1 MRKFVLS
8 KNRYPTDLGML
19 GPVFFFLVLILSG
32 CAGKLPTTVDL
43 TGAQERDALL
53 LLQKVRQGN
62 CPDTLDADLSLSWQ
76 GYGQRRVINATL
88 QATRNGSFRLS
99 GLDPLGRPFFI
110 LVTDGRR
117 FTLVDNLQGR
127 GFTGAVDSV
136 FLRKYIPAGLQL
148 TTCFDVLTAQLPSTK
163 NHPVRFARTEE
174 NKKNKKNGNFWFIF
188 QLSDGMTRQTEIDP
202 ESGLVH
208 RQVLTDQENRIVLD
222 ALYEGYQPWAAICAV
237 PGRLTVEGEDLSGS
251 LQITFNK
258 LYQGARL
265 PDEIFTLRIPE
276 HFIVTEVE

>member
-8 KNRYPTDLGML
+8 KNRYPTNLGIL
-19 GPVFFFLVLILSG
+19 GPVFFVLVLILSG

-43 TGAQERDALL
+43 TGAQEQEALI
-53 LLQKVRQGN
+53 LLQKIRQGN
-62 CPDTLDADLSLSWQ
+62 CPDTLDADLSLNWQ

-88 QATRNGSFRLS
+88 QATRNGAFRLS

-136 FLRKYIPAGLQL
+136 FLRKYIPVGLQL
-148 TTCFDVLTAQLPSTK
+148 TTCFDFLTAQLPRKK
-163 NHPVRFARTEE
+163 NLPARFARTEE
-174 NKKNKKNGNFWFIF
+174 TKKNKSFWFIF
-188 QLSDGMTRQTEIDP
+188 QLSDGMTRQVEIDP

-208 RQVLTDQENRIVLD
+208 RQVLTDHKNRIVLD
-222 ALYEGYQPWAAICAV
+222 AHYEGYRPRAAICAV

-258 LYQGARL
+258 LYRGTRL
-265 PDEIFTLRIPE
+265 PDEIFTLRVPE